1 MTTQNDFQYY
11 PTPRSLVIKAWDLF
25 KNRDFTRVLEPSAG
39 KGHLAD
45 AEHISAHR
53 RPTVDCIEI
62 DITKHSLLRDK
73 GHSVVGIDF
82 LQFEGGAIYSH
93 IIMNPPFA
101 QGAQHVLKAWQIL
114 YDGEIV
120 AILNAETLRN
130 PYSKERQMLLKLVNE
145 YGTVEYMTEAFAT
158 DETERKTDVEI
169 ALIHLTKKSNFD
181 FDVKGNILDSLKKDQ
196 ASKEDLAYDFSEIH
210 EIALTNTAV
219 ENAVLS
225 FNAACRAMQDA
236 VFTEAR
242 ARYYTCMIGSTMDR
256 IYSHNER
263 NECDLKWV
271 QKTIHERYTEL
282 KDRAWANILHSTEVT
297 NRLSSKAHKR
307 MLTEFEVIKQL
318 EFTVQNIYGF
328 LSGLIQN
335 QGEIQIGMVCDVFDE
350 ITRYHEDNTVYYLGW
365 KSNSKHRTAGMRIK
379 MSRFILPHNNSYGH
393 GLSWEATQRL
403 RDFDKVFAMLDGKLA
418 PEVSLELVFNQ
429 HFSALQH
436 GERIDSSYFQVR
448 YYPGRGTIH
457 FFPKDKKLI
466 DRLNRMVGAQRN
478 WLPPVDQPVNE
489 AFWVQFTDAEKFD
502 REVRKEVS
510 QSTRHRYWRSP
521 YWALNA
527 RDDKDREDAHDVVA
541 GAIVATLEKRGFNV
555 QTMLEKQEQL
565 LLSA

>member
-219 ENAVLS
+219 ENAVLR
-225 FNAACRAMQDA
+225 FNAACRAMQEA

-242 ARYYTCMIGSTMDR
+242 ARYYTCQIGATMER
-256 IYSHNER
+256 IYSHQEK

-271 QKTIHERYTEL
+271 QKKVYERYTDL
-282 KDRAWANILHSTEVT
+282 KNRAWANILHSTEVT
-297 NRLSSKAHKR
+297 NRLSSKAHMR
-307 MLTEFEVIKQL
+307 MLSEFEAIKQL
-318 EFTVQNIYGF
+318 EFTVPNIYGF
-328 LSGLIQN
+328 LSGLVQN

-393 GLSWEATQRL
+393 SLSWEATQRL
-403 RDFDKVFAMLDGKLA
+403 RDFDKVFAMLDGKLD

-429 HFSALQH
+429 HFSALRH

-448 YYPGRGTIH
+448 YYPGRGTVH

-466 DRLNRMVGAQRN
+466 DRLNRLVGAQRG

-489 AFWVQFTDAEKFD
+489 EFWIQFADAEKFD

-510 QSTRHRYWRSP
+510 ESTKHRYWRSP

-527 RDDKDREDAHDVVA
+527 SDEKDREYAHSIVT
-541 GAIVATLEKRGFNV
+541 GAIVTMLERRGFNV
-555 QTMLEKQEQL
+555 QTMLEKPEQL